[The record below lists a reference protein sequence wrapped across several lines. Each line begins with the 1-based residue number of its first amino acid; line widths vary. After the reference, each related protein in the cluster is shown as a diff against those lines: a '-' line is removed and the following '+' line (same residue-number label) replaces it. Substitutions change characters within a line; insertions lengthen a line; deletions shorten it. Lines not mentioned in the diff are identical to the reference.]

1 MTCTVASISQHHFA
15 LCGHGDPNAVEL
27 NHFGNLLQGFG
38 MKLVNQSRELIDP
51 LIPRSD
57 PGCMTQPNTPS
68 ITDVT
73 QALATPTTPEGILR
87 QIHPKS
93 LILLNNGIIADH
105 IMLTALTFQHGHMQV
120 FNDSPACLQLTPIM
134 AIPDELVGIT
144 APTMLAFPVDGSLL
158 ALGLP
163 WLAFLSSQ
171 LGCHLRFHHLSHHL
185 SNCLLSHFLHV
196 ALDLLQDRF
205 PFFLL

>member
-1 MTCTVASISQHHFA
+1 MTCTIASIMHDRFA
-15 LCGHGDPNAVEL
+15 LFGNGDPNAVEL
-27 NHFGNLLQGFG
+27 DHFGDLLERFV
-38 MKLVNQSRELIDP
+38 MELVDQRLELIDP
-51 LIPRSD
+51 LIHRSEPD
-57 PGCMTQPNTPS
+57 RMTHRGTPS

-73 QALATPTTPEGILR
+73 QALTTPTTPEGILR

-134 AIPDELVGIT
+134 AISDELVGIT

-158 ALGLP
+158 ALSLP
-163 WLAFLSSQ
+163 WLAFLSPQ
-171 LGCHLRFHHLSHHL
+171 FRCHLRFHHLSHHP
-185 SNCLLSHFLHV
+185 SNCLLSHG
-196 ALDLLQDRF
+196 RT
-205 PFFLL
+205 